1 MNERLKLLKSN
12 VGKGV
17 SFYIGS
23 TYMSPF
29 KSNWY
34 ILPFTNDD
42 LLRVVSLD
50 NDREAWLTDPD
61 TVITDISF
69 TPKGKM
75 SFSITHFRIDQL
87 TGITIFSK

>member
-1 MNERLKLLKSN
+1 MYKREMLKLLKAN

-23 TYMSPF
+23 TYMAPY

-42 LLRVVSLD
+42 ILRLVALD
-50 NDREAWLTDPD
+50 GDRVNWLTDPD

-69 TPKGKM
+69 TPKNTM
-75 SFSITHFRIDQL
+75 TFSITHFRIDQL
-87 TGITIFSK
+87 VGVTIF